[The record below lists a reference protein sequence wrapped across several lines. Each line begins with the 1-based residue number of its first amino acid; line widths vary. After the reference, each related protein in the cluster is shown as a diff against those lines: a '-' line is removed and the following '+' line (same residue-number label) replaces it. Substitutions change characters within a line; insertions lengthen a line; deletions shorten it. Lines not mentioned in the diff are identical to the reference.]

1 MCNRIPR
8 FGIVCFLVVVAQ
20 CAYGTDDD
28 VAAIPCTDD
37 GGESSSFA
45 VPSPFNY
52 ILIMLLVCLS
62 ALFSGLTLGLLGLDV
77 IGLEIIIGGDN
88 EGLKKCAKEILPI
101 RKKGNL
107 LLCTLLLG
115 NVATNALLSILMADM
130 TSGLVGFLSSTVMI
144 VIFGEI
150 IPQATCSR
158 YALQIGRRS
167 LPIVKFFIG
176 ALFVIAYPLSVILDY
191 ALGEEVGT
199 VHTRT
204 ELLTML
210 KIHERHQQ
218 LDQDTVNVMS
228 GAINYRDKKVEDV
241 MTPAD
246 KVFMISV
253 NEKLNYKVLSEV
265 FKSGYSRIPVYG
277 RDRNDIAGVLLAKD
291 LIFIDPEDET
301 PVRNFITLFGRPYQ
315 VVWHDSNLGEVL
327 KAFKQGKGH
336 LAFARAVKD
345 NGDKDNTY
353 EIVGVITLEDIIEEI
368 LGEEIEDE
376 TDDVDAA
383 GPTRDRELARLIML
397 TGKVAQEKL
406 EVEETQAVASHLLSN
421 VPQLK
426 SMFEGNIG
434 AGRSPP
440 RMEDVQAMVMKCKV
454 MELKRQSTN
463 DMIAMDAPA
472 NEDILF
478 KRGKMSKACALIL
491 SGKITVLA
499 GKDEFHSELGPWSIV
514 GSDAVKLPE
523 GTYLPD
529 FTAFVSSDTVRCL
542 WITKSEITALLNGKP
557 DENEQGRYRR
567 RSHHQQRMK
576 SAIENTSHGLGRTAV
591 SSKSSDQET
600 TVSPLHGMLKGG
612 FSSPYQA
619 LEDDILDLV
628 VEENGIEMERSREN
642 QSEFQKS
649 RGDSWS

>member
-1 MCNRIPR
+1 MSSGYLIC
-8 FGIVCFLVVVAQ
+8 LVATYVYSVIAS
-20 CAYGTDDD
+20 DDD
-28 VAAIPCTDD
+28 APSIPCTDD
-37 GGESSSFA
+37 GGESSAFE
-45 VPSPFNY
+45 VPAPFNY

-88 EGLKKCAKEILPI
+88 DILKRCAKEILPI

-167 LPIVKFFIG
+167 LPVVKFFIV
-176 ALFVIAYPLSVILDY
+176 ALFVVAYPLSVILDY

-277 RDRNDIAGVLLAKD
+277 RDRNDIVGVLLAKD

-336 LAFARAVKD
+336 LAFARAVKE
-345 NGDKDNTY
+345 NIDKDNTY

-383 GPTRDRELARLIML
+383 GPARDRELARLIML

-406 EVEETQAVASHLLSN
+406 EVEETQAVASHLLTN

-426 SMFEGNIG
+426 SIFESNT
-434 AGRSPP
+434 GRPAPSI
-440 RMEDVQAMVMKCKV
+440 EDVQTMVTKCKV
-454 MELKRQSTN
+454 MQLKRQSTN
-463 DMIAMDAPA
+463 DMIAMSAPA

-514 GSDAVKLPE
+514 GADAVKLPE

-529 FTAFVSSDTVRCL
+529 FTAFVSSETVRCL
-542 WITKSEITALLNGKP
+542 WITKSEITQLLSGKP
-557 DENEQGRYRR
+557 DGNDQGRYRR
-567 RSHHQQRMK
+567 RAQQQR
-576 SAIENTSHGLGRTAV
+576 A
-591 SSKSSDQET
+591 KSSVESKTMGQTPVSLGSSDPDT
-600 TVSPLHGMLKGG
+600 TLSPLHGILKGG
-612 FSSPYQA
+612 LSSPYQA
-619 LEDDILDLV
+619 LGDDTADTFA
-628 VEENGIEMERSREN
+628 EENGVEMKN
-642 QSEFQKS
+642 KL
-649 RGDSWS
+649 RGDSW